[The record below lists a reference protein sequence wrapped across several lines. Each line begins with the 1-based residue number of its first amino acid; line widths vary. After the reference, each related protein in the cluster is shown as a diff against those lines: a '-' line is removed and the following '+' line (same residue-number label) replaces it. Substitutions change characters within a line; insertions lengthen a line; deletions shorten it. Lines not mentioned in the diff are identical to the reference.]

1 MLQKMLS
8 DMNASSPTRLNNRL
22 LKQHDFGS
30 PMTIDSSKNFKVGE
44 CKFKPAKHHYL
55 LIKNFSERFS
65 TEMLEERYSAY
76 EGFERVV
83 MIPGSKNAYIK
94 FGELEQIQYIIAE
107 NESNTHASHRLK
119 MCIVNKLPL
128 DLNEKSRIL
137 LLTVYNEKIE
147 INVHSVYE
155 IFKDFGKISKMIIF
169 KKKNYQIFIEF
180 ETADDASFFKEAF
193 HNINYKGIFFL
204 KIQFTQKSS
213 LIVNSNNLYEHDF
226 NKETKRRF
234 IPHSIDV
241 ILNSSHERPRAITT
255 QNLNIIPSLNQLED
269 GYTTHTISPPRIS
282 PQNEKHNHVL
292 RVTNLSPEVKHKTIF
307 NLFSL
312 YGNIDKITMDPL
324 GIAAE
329 VYFASEFDQITAYH
343 YLNCIELFGKVV
355 SLELLKQK
363 DGNTGE
369 YFTEIDDSNTVY
381 YAKNKVLRP
390 EDIQNKQRTINKP
403 SSILYVFNL
412 SRSATLEMIRSM
424 FESTERVQNIY
435 YVNESRNSALCFFNN
450 VEAAMRI
457 LCLFKNMNII
467 DKSLKINFA
476 NETLVRNTSDQKYK
490 GNYYSCQEFDE
501 NSKFSKLF
509 RGNECTSIKAE
520 KVAGK
525 ERSRFAFNEFKLF

>member
-1 MLQKMLS
+1 M
-8 DMNASSPTRLNNRL
+8 SSPTRLNNRL
-22 LKQHDFGS
+22 FKNIDFGS
-30 PMTIDSSKNFKVGE
+30 PMTIDSSKNAKFGE
-44 CKFKPAKHHYL
+44 CKFKPNKHHYL

-65 TEMLEERYSAY
+65 VESLQASYGAY

-94 FGELEQIQYIIAE
+94 FEEMEQIQAIIADNE
-107 NESNTHASHRLK
+107 NSAQTGNRLK
-119 MCIVNKLPL
+119 MCMVNKLPL

-137 LLTVYNEKIE
+137 LLTVYNEKVDV
-147 INVHSVYE
+147 NVHSVHE
-155 IFKDFGKISKMIIF
+155 IFKDFGKIAKMIIF

-193 HNINYKGIFFL
+193 HNINYKGLFFL

-213 LIVNSNNLYEHDF
+213 LIVNANNLYEHDF
-226 NKETKRRF
+226 TKDARRRF
-234 IPHSIDV
+234 VPHSIDV
-241 ILNSSHERPRAITT
+241 ILNSSHERPRANTT
-255 QNLNIIPSLNQLED
+255 TNLNITPSLNQLDD
-269 GYTTHTISPPRIS
+269 GYTTHTISPPRS
-282 PQNEKHNHVL
+282 PPLCAQVSNVL
-292 RVTNLSPEVKHKTIF
+292 RVTNLAPEIKHKAIF

-312 YGNIDKITMDPL
+312 YGTIEKITMEPT
-324 GIAAE
+324 GHAAD
-329 VYFASEFDQITAYH
+329 VYFNSEFDQITAYH
-343 YLNCIELFGKVV
+343 YLNCVELFGKVV
-355 SLELLKQK
+355 SLELLKQR
-363 DGNTGE
+363 NNSTSVQLGE
-369 YFTEIDDSNTVY
+369 VDDSNTVY

-412 SRSATLEMIRSM
+412 SRSATLEMIRDM
-424 FESTERVQNIY
+424 FGTTERVKNIY
-435 YVNESRNSALCFFNN
+435 YVNESRNSALCFFDG
-450 VEAAMRI
+450 VEAAMRV

-476 NETLVRNTSDQKYK
+476 NETLVKGTSEQKYK

-509 RGNECTSIKAE
+509 RGNDSTSIKAE
-520 KVAGK
+520 KAGM